1 MRKIFSTLIVSVLL
15 VAGFSIPSNAVDT
28 RTCALGGPCAVGDVG
43 PGGGVV
49 FYARTPGAF
58 TDSISRNFCVMPNM
72 CSSSSAQ
79 VDMTSTQVS
88 ALTFDYLEFAPASGL
103 TSLKQ
108 ASADSITIT
117 SSSFGAGITNTN
129 SFISAFPND
138 NSTNNASHWANNYAS
153 NGKEDWFLPS
163 RDELATLMI
172 RYYKDELGPSS
183 PLSGSFYTA
192 WSSENQTIFRGDP
205 YYVSKSYGSNS
216 TNSFFVIPIRAF
228 SSTPVPTAPTPAA
241 PTPATSD
248 TPVITETKVTASSKI
263 KFDRSSSTLSDAS
276 KAKLKK
282 LAATVGSGAEITAMV
297 SVGRLDGVTSSQ
309 MKALAKLRAKA
320 ISEYLKSIID
330 IDNTYKVKIIDSGIK
345 PVTTIK
351 AN

>member
-1 MRKIFSTLIVSVLL
+1 MLLI
-15 VAGFSIPSNAVDT
+15 AGFSIPANAVDT

-49 FYARTPGAF
+49 FYARTAGAF
-58 TDSISRNFCVMPNM
+58 SDSISRNFCMGPTM
-72 CSSSSAQ
+72 CTPSSAQ

-88 ALTFDYLEFAPASGL
+88 SLTFDYLEFAPASGL

-108 ASADSITIT
+108 ASADSMTVT

-183 PLSGSFYTA
+183 PLSGSFYWV

-205 YYVSKSYGSNS
+205 YYVSKSYGTNS
-216 TNSFFVIPIRAF
+216 TNSNFVIPIRAF
-228 SSTPVPTAPTPAA
+228 SSTPVPTAPTPAAPTPAA

-297 SVGRLDGVTSSQ
+297 SVGRLNGVTSSQ